1 MSKRPSNASHAE
13 FTACVQDLDK
23 DDYIPEPFEKGTP
36 AEVFELV
43 TEEKEKTRQLEDRR
57 LKRLRDM
64 GFEVEHSG
72 EAIL

>member
-1 MSKRPSNASHAE
+1 LQAHTK
-13 FTACVQDLDK
+13 FTNCAQDLDK
-23 DDYIPEPFEKGTP
+23 DDYIPEPYERGTP

-43 TEEKEKTRQLEDRR
+43 AEEKEKTKQLEDQR